1 MKALQTTMKLLI
13 VDDNQPMRHLI
24 KGLLADLTDS
34 ITECGDGIDAQ
45 ASYIEHQPDWVLMDL
60 MMPQVDG
67 LTAAR
72 QILTAYPDARIVII
86 TDHESPALREAAQ
99 SAGAVGYVLKDNL
112 LNLRELLIAHDPGQ
126 A

>member
-1 MKALQTTMKLLI
+1 MKLLI